1 MNRRNFLRN
10 TSFAGISLTTLSI
23 VSCNNSEEQKTEVKN
38 NVTADDNFEWNE
50 ITIDELQKQM
60 QSGQTTS
67 HAITQMYLD
76 RIQKIDK
83 NGPKLNSVIELN
95 PDALAIAD
103 ALDKERKNGKVRG
116 PLHGIPVLIKDNIDT
131 ADKMQTTA
139 GALAMEGNIA
149 KQDAFVA
156 KKLRDAGA
164 VILGKTNLSE
174 WANFRSSRSVSGWS
188 SRGGQTKNAYVLDR
202 SPCGSS
208 SGSGV
213 AVSANLC
220 VVAIGTET
228 DGSINCPAS
237 VNGVVGI
244 KPTVGLVSRAG
255 IIPISKT
262 QDTAGPLARTVKDAA
277 ILLNAIVGI
286 DANDPATLA
295 SNGKVKPDYTQYLD
309 ANALKGKR
317 IGVEK
322 KFLKHHEAID
332 ALLLQALE
340 QMKNLGATVVEVEF
354 INEYNK
360 AGGAE
365 FEVLKY
371 EFKDG
376 LNKYLSTS
384 NSKMKSLQDIIN
396 FNKHNESKAMPY
408 FKQEILDSSQKLG
421 GLESK
426 EYVDALNKSTGI
438 RKFLDD
444 LMQKNQLNALCGP
457 AAGASWCVDL
467 VNGDAFS
474 GYGSYGPAAMA
485 GYPSISV
492 PMGSVNDLPVGLSFI
507 STAWDEANLI
517 AIAYAFEQASK
528 KRFKPSFK
536 PTYS

>member
-38 NVTADDNFEWNE
+38 NVTADDNFEWSE

>member
-10 TSFAGISLTTLSI
+10 TSFAGISFTTLSI
-23 VSCNNSEEQKTEVKN
+23 VSCNNSEEQKTELKN

-103 ALDKERKNGKVRG
+103 ALDKERKKGKVRG

>member
-1 MNRRNFLRN
+1 MNRRNFLKN
-10 TSFAGISLTTLSI
+10 SSLAGLSLTTLSI
-23 VSCNNSEEQKTEVKN
+23 VSCNNSKDEKAKVKSSS
-38 NVTADDNFEWNE
+38 TGSDDFELNE
-50 ITIDELQKQM
+50 AAIDELQKRM
-60 QSGQTTS
+60 QNGETTS
-67 HAITQMYLD
+67 HAITQLYLD

-83 NGPKLNSVIELN
+83 NGPQLNAVIELN
-95 PDALAIAD
+95 PDALSIAD
-103 ALDKERKNGKVRG
+103 ALDKERKNGKLRG
-116 PLHGIPVLIKDNIDT
+116 LLHGIPVLIKDNIDT

-139 GALAMEGNIA
+139 GALALEGNFA
-149 KQDAFVA
+149 KQDAFIV

-208 SGSGV
+208 SGSAV

-220 VVAIGTET
+220 KVAIGTET

-237 VNGVVGI
+237 INGIVGI

-262 QDTAGPLARTVKDAA
+262 QDTAGPFGRTMRDAV
-277 ILLNAIVGI
+277 ILLNALVGI
-286 DANDPATLA
+286 DPNDPATLE
-295 SNGKVKPDYTQYLD
+295 SRGKTKTDYTQFLD
-309 ANALKGKR
+309 ANGLKGKR

-322 KFLKHHEAID
+322 TFLKHHEAID
-332 ALLLQALE
+332 ALLRRALD
-340 QMKNLGATVVEVEF
+340 QIKNLGATIVEVEF
-354 INEYNK
+354 IDEYNK
-360 AGGAE
+360 LGGAE

-376 LNKYLSTS
+376 VNKYLSTA
-384 NSKMKSLQDIIN
+384 NAKVKSLQDVISY
-396 FNKHNESKAMPY
+396 NKQNEAKAMPY
-408 FKQEILDSSQKLG
+408 FKQEILDSSEKLG

-426 EYVDALNKSTGI
+426 EYVEALSKSTSI

-444 LMQKNQLNALCGP
+444 LMQKNNLNALCGP
-457 AAGASWCVDL
+457 ATGASWCIDL

-474 GYGSYGPAAMA
+474 GYGAYGPAATA
-485 GYPSISV
+485 GYPSITV
-492 PMGSVNDLPVGLSFI
+492 PMGHVNDLPIGFSFI
-507 STAWDEANLI
+507 STAYDEPNLI
-517 AIAYAFEQASK
+517 SIAYAYEQASK
-528 KRFKPSFK
+528 KRFEPGFK